1 MTWVLYALGSAI
13 TFSLVSTLDKV
24 LLQKYIPSS
33 RVFIILVGFVQ
44 LLLALIVLPLASFT
58 GYGADDA
65 AIAIGSGLVTGAYL
79 ILLFWAIS
87 LQDVS
92 RVVPVASTYPIFI
105 AVIAQF
111 FLGEELGV
119 LAWTGICVTVAGVGL
134 MSFGP
139 TARASDMG
147 KGQTMVFA
155 LLVTASLLFGLT
167 QIMSKVVADDMDVWT
182 LLMWR
187 MLGAAGSLHRPP
199 GQDAGCPRYY
209 EGAPKP
215 LSRRTAAADRGRAG
229 PRRDGVH
236 ARSDLQRP
244 GVTGFHGDG
253 HQAAVRVRTRD
264 SAEHGSVER
273 PERAVGGQD
282 HRDEGA
288 GHRDDGGGCG
298 GGYSGVKAIHTHFL
312 PCPAVSDL
320 AIRCS
325 SRGLS
330 TGCTWSASVL
340 RIMTDANRAL
350 SMFAWY

>member
-24 LLQKYIPSS
+24 LLQRYIPNS

-44 LLLALIVLPLASFT
+44 VLLALCVLPLASFT

-187 MLGAAGSLHRPP
+187 MLGAAAVCIALLVRTQVVPDIMRALRNPSAVGLLLLT
-199 GQDAGCPRYY
+199 
-209 EGAPKP
+209 EGALVLVAMVFTLEAIYNGPVSLASTVMATRP
-215 LSRRTAAADRGRAG
+215 LFVFGLGIVLSMGASNVLNEPLEGRIIATK
-229 PRRDGVH
+229 V
-236 ARSDLQRP
+236 
-244 GVTGFHGDG
+244 
-253 HQAAVRVRTRD
+253 
-264 SAEHGSVER
+264 
-273 PERAVGGQD
+273 
-282 HRDEGA
+282 
-288 GHRDDGGGCG
+288 
-298 GGYSGVKAIHTHFL
+298 
-312 PCPAVSDL
+312 L
-320 AIRCS
+320 AIAMMVV
-325 SRGLS
+325 GVGAVTL
-330 TGCTWSASVL
+330 A
-340 RIMTDANRAL
+340 
-350 SMFAWY
+350 

>member
-1 MTWVLYALGSAI
+1 MIWVLYALGSAI
-13 TFSLVSTLDKV
+13 TFSLASTLDKV

-92 RVVPVASTYPIFI
+92 RVVPVASTYPIFVAI
-105 AVIAQF
+105 LAQL

-187 MLGAAGSLHRPP
+187 MLGAAAVCIALLVRTQVVPDIMRALRNPSAVGLLLLT
-199 GQDAGCPRYY
+199 
-209 EGAPKP
+209 EGALVLVAMVFTLEAIYNGPVSLASTVMATRP
-215 LSRRTAAADRGRAG
+215 LFVFGLGIVLSMGASNVLNEPLEGRIIATK
-229 PRRDGVH
+229 
-236 ARSDLQRP
+236 L
-244 GVTGFHGDG
+244 
-253 HQAAVRVRTRD
+253 
-264 SAEHGSVER
+264 
-273 PERAVGGQD
+273 
-282 HRDEGA
+282 
-288 GHRDDGGGCG
+288 
-298 GGYSGVKAIHTHFL
+298 
-312 PCPAVSDL
+312 L
-320 AIRCS
+320 AIAMMVA
-325 SRGLS
+325 GVGAVTL
-330 TGCTWSASVL
+330 A
-340 RIMTDANRAL
+340 
-350 SMFAWY
+350 

>member
-187 MLGAAGSLHRPP
+187 MLGAAAVCIALLVKTQVVPDIMRALRNPSAVGLLLLT
-199 GQDAGCPRYY
+199 
-209 EGAPKP
+209 EGALVLVAMVFTLEAIYNGPVSLASTVMATRP
-215 LSRRTAAADRGRAG
+215 LFVFGLGIVLSMGASNVLNEPLEGRILATK
-229 PRRDGVH
+229 
-236 ARSDLQRP
+236 L
-244 GVTGFHGDG
+244 
-253 HQAAVRVRTRD
+253 
-264 SAEHGSVER
+264 
-273 PERAVGGQD
+273 
-282 HRDEGA
+282 
-288 GHRDDGGGCG
+288 
-298 GGYSGVKAIHTHFL
+298 
-312 PCPAVSDL
+312 L
-320 AIRCS
+320 AIAMMVA
-325 SRGLS
+325 GVGAVTL
-330 TGCTWSASVL
+330 A
-340 RIMTDANRAL
+340 
-350 SMFAWY
+350 

>member
-187 MLGAAGSLHRPP
+187 MLGAAAVCIALLVKTQVVPDIMRALRNPSAVGLLLLT
-199 GQDAGCPRYY
+199 
-209 EGAPKP
+209 EGALVLVAMVFTLEAIYNGPVSLASTVMATRP
-215 LSRRTAAADRGRAG
+215 LFVFGLGIVLSMGASNVLNEPLEGRIIATK
-229 PRRDGVH
+229 V
-236 ARSDLQRP
+236 
-244 GVTGFHGDG
+244 
-253 HQAAVRVRTRD
+253 
-264 SAEHGSVER
+264 
-273 PERAVGGQD
+273 
-282 HRDEGA
+282 
-288 GHRDDGGGCG
+288 
-298 GGYSGVKAIHTHFL
+298 
-312 PCPAVSDL
+312 L
-320 AIRCS
+320 AIAMMVA
-325 SRGLS
+325 GVGAVTL
-330 TGCTWSASVL
+330 A
-340 RIMTDANRAL
+340 
-350 SMFAWY
+350 

>member
-24 LLQKYIPSS
+24 LLQRYIPNS

-44 LLLALIVLPLASFT
+44 VLLALCVLPLASFT

-187 MLGAAGSLHRPP
+187 MLGAAAVCIALLVRTQVVPDIMRALRNPSAVGLLLLT
-199 GQDAGCPRYY
+199 
-209 EGAPKP
+209 EGALVLVAMVFTLEAIYNGPVSLASTVMATRP
-215 LSRRTAAADRGRAG
+215 LFVFGLGIVLSMGASNVLNEPLEGRIIATK
-229 PRRDGVH
+229 V
-236 ARSDLQRP
+236 
-244 GVTGFHGDG
+244 
-253 HQAAVRVRTRD
+253 
-264 SAEHGSVER
+264 
-273 PERAVGGQD
+273 
-282 HRDEGA
+282 
-288 GHRDDGGGCG
+288 
-298 GGYSGVKAIHTHFL
+298 
-312 PCPAVSDL
+312 L
-320 AIRCS
+320 AIAMMVA
-325 SRGLS
+325 GVGAVTL
-330 TGCTWSASVL
+330 A
-340 RIMTDANRAL
+340 
-350 SMFAWY
+350 

>member
-1 MTWVLYALGSAI
+1 MIWVLYALGSAV
-13 TFSLVSTLDKV
+13 TFSLVSTLDKI
-24 LLQKYIPSS
+24 LLQRYIPNS

-44 LLLALIVLPLASFT
+44 LLLALCVLPLASFT

-79 ILLFWAIS
+79 ILLFWAIR

-155 LLVTASLLFGLT
+155 LLVTASLLFGLS

-187 MLGAAGSLHRPP
+187 MLGAAAVCIALLVRTQVVPDIMRALRNPSAVGLLLLT
-199 GQDAGCPRYY
+199 
-209 EGAPKP
+209 EGALVLVAMVFTLEAIYNGPVSLASTVMATRP
-215 LSRRTAAADRGRAG
+215 LFVFGLGIVLSMGASNVLNEPLEGRILATK
-229 PRRDGVH
+229 V
-236 ARSDLQRP
+236 
-244 GVTGFHGDG
+244 
-253 HQAAVRVRTRD
+253 
-264 SAEHGSVER
+264 
-273 PERAVGGQD
+273 
-282 HRDEGA
+282 
-288 GHRDDGGGCG
+288 
-298 GGYSGVKAIHTHFL
+298 
-312 PCPAVSDL
+312 L
-320 AIRCS
+320 AIAMMVA
-325 SRGLS
+325 GVGAVTL
-330 TGCTWSASVL
+330 A
-340 RIMTDANRAL
+340 
-350 SMFAWY
+350 

>member
-187 MLGAAGSLHRPP
+187 MLGAAAVCIALLVRTQVVPDIMRALRNPSAVGLLLLT
-199 GQDAGCPRYY
+199 
-209 EGAPKP
+209 EGALVLVAMVFTLEAIYNGPVSLASTVMATRP
-215 LSRRTAAADRGRAG
+215 LFVFGLGIVLSMGASNVLNEPLEGRIIATK
-229 PRRDGVH
+229 
-236 ARSDLQRP
+236 L
-244 GVTGFHGDG
+244 
-253 HQAAVRVRTRD
+253 
-264 SAEHGSVER
+264 
-273 PERAVGGQD
+273 
-282 HRDEGA
+282 
-288 GHRDDGGGCG
+288 
-298 GGYSGVKAIHTHFL
+298 
-312 PCPAVSDL
+312 L
-320 AIRCS
+320 AIAMMVA
-325 SRGLS
+325 GVGAVTL
-330 TGCTWSASVL
+330 A
-340 RIMTDANRAL
+340 
-350 SMFAWY
+350 

>member
-187 MLGAAGSLHRPP
+187 MLGAAAVCIALLVKTQVVPDIMRALRNPSAVGLLLLT
-199 GQDAGCPRYY
+199 
-209 EGAPKP
+209 EGALVLVAMVFTLEAIYNGPVSLASTVMATRP
-215 LSRRTAAADRGRAG
+215 LF
-229 PRRDGVH
+229 V
-236 ARSDLQRP
+236 
-244 GVTGFHGDG
+244 F
-253 HQAAVRVRTRD
+253 
-264 SAEHGSVER
+264 
-273 PERAVGGQD
+273 
-282 HRDEGA
+282 
-288 GHRDDGGGCG
+288 
-298 GGYSGVKAIHTHFL
+298 
-312 PCPAVSDL
+312 
-320 AIRCS
+320 
-325 SRGLS
+325 GL
-330 TGCTWSASVL
+330 G
-340 RIMTDANRAL
+340 IAL
-350 SMFAWY
+350 SMGASNVLNEPLEGRIIATKVLAIAMMVAGVGAVTLA

>member
-187 MLGAAGSLHRPP
+187 MLGAAAVCIALLVKTQVVPDIMRALRNPSAVGLLLLT
-199 GQDAGCPRYY
+199 
-209 EGAPKP
+209 EGALVLVAMVFTLEAIYNGPVSLASTVMATRP
-215 LSRRTAAADRGRAG
+215 LFVFGLGIVLSMGASNVLNEPLEGRIIATK
-229 PRRDGVH
+229 
-236 ARSDLQRP
+236 L
-244 GVTGFHGDG
+244 
-253 HQAAVRVRTRD
+253 
-264 SAEHGSVER
+264 
-273 PERAVGGQD
+273 
-282 HRDEGA
+282 
-288 GHRDDGGGCG
+288 
-298 GGYSGVKAIHTHFL
+298 
-312 PCPAVSDL
+312 L
-320 AIRCS
+320 AIAMMVA
-325 SRGLS
+325 GVGAVTL
-330 TGCTWSASVL
+330 A
-340 RIMTDANRAL
+340 
-350 SMFAWY
+350 

>member
-105 AVIAQF
+105 AVIAQL

-187 MLGAAGSLHRPP
+187 MLGAAAVCIALLVKTQVVPDIMRALRNPSAVGLLLLT
-199 GQDAGCPRYY
+199 
-209 EGAPKP
+209 EGALVLVAMVFTLEAIYNGPVSLASTVMATRP
-215 LSRRTAAADRGRAG
+215 LFVFVL
-229 PRRDGVH
+229 GV
-236 ARSDLQRP
+236 
-244 GVTGFHGDG
+244 
-253 HQAAVRVRTRD
+253 
-264 SAEHGSVER
+264 
-273 PERAVGGQD
+273 
-282 HRDEGA
+282 
-288 GHRDDGGGCG
+288 
-298 GGYSGVKAIHTHFL
+298 
-312 PCPAVSDL
+312 
-320 AIRCS
+320 
-325 SRGLS
+325 
-330 TGCTWSASVL
+330 
-340 RIMTDANRAL
+340 AL
-350 SMFAWY
+350 SMGASNVLNEPLEGRILATKLLAIAMMIAGVGAVTLA

>member
-44 LLLALIVLPLASFT
+44 LLLALCVLPLASFT

-187 MLGAAGSLHRPP
+187 MLGAAAVCIALLVRTQVVPDIMRALRNPSAVGLLLLT
-199 GQDAGCPRYY
+199 
-209 EGAPKP
+209 EGALVLVAMVFTLEAIYNGPVSLASTVMATRP
-215 LSRRTAAADRGRAG
+215 LFVFGLGIVLSMGASNVLNEPLEGRIIATK
-229 PRRDGVH
+229 V
-236 ARSDLQRP
+236 
-244 GVTGFHGDG
+244 
-253 HQAAVRVRTRD
+253 
-264 SAEHGSVER
+264 
-273 PERAVGGQD
+273 
-282 HRDEGA
+282 
-288 GHRDDGGGCG
+288 
-298 GGYSGVKAIHTHFL
+298 
-312 PCPAVSDL
+312 L
-320 AIRCS
+320 AIAMMVA
-325 SRGLS
+325 GVGAVTL
-330 TGCTWSASVL
+330 A
-340 RIMTDANRAL
+340 
-350 SMFAWY
+350 

>member
-1 MTWVLYALGSAI
+1 MIWVLYALGSAI
-13 TFSLVSTLDKV
+13 TFSLAATLDKV

-92 RVVPVASTYPIFI
+92 RVVPVASTYPIFVAI
-105 AVIAQF
+105 LAQL

-187 MLGAAGSLHRPP
+187 MLGAAAVCIALLVRTQVVPDIMRALRNPSAVGLLLLT
-199 GQDAGCPRYY
+199 
-209 EGAPKP
+209 EGALVLVAMVFTLEAIYNGPVSLASTVMATRP
-215 LSRRTAAADRGRAG
+215 LFVFGLGIVLSMGASNVLNEPLEGRIIATK
-229 PRRDGVH
+229 
-236 ARSDLQRP
+236 L
-244 GVTGFHGDG
+244 
-253 HQAAVRVRTRD
+253 
-264 SAEHGSVER
+264 
-273 PERAVGGQD
+273 
-282 HRDEGA
+282 
-288 GHRDDGGGCG
+288 
-298 GGYSGVKAIHTHFL
+298 
-312 PCPAVSDL
+312 L
-320 AIRCS
+320 AIAMMVA
-325 SRGLS
+325 GVGAVTL
-330 TGCTWSASVL
+330 A
-340 RIMTDANRAL
+340 
-350 SMFAWY
+350 

>member
-1 MTWVLYALGSAI
+1 MTWVLYALGSAV

-187 MLGAAGSLHRPP
+187 MLGAAAVCIALLVKTQVVPDIMRALRNPSAVGLLLLT
-199 GQDAGCPRYY
+199 
-209 EGAPKP
+209 EGALVLVAMVFTLEAIYNGPVSLASTVMATRP
-215 LSRRTAAADRGRAG
+215 LF
-229 PRRDGVH
+229 V
-236 ARSDLQRP
+236 
-244 GVTGFHGDG
+244 F
-253 HQAAVRVRTRD
+253 
-264 SAEHGSVER
+264 
-273 PERAVGGQD
+273 
-282 HRDEGA
+282 
-288 GHRDDGGGCG
+288 
-298 GGYSGVKAIHTHFL
+298 
-312 PCPAVSDL
+312 
-320 AIRCS
+320 
-325 SRGLS
+325 GL
-330 TGCTWSASVL
+330 G
-340 RIMTDANRAL
+340 IAL
-350 SMFAWY
+350 SMGASNVLNEPLEGRILATKLLAIAMMVAGVGAVTLA

>member
-187 MLGAAGSLHRPP
+187 MLGAAAVCIALLVRTQVVPDIMRALRNPSAVGLLLLT
-199 GQDAGCPRYY
+199 
-209 EGAPKP
+209 EGALVLVAMVFTLEAIYNGPVSLASTVMATRP
-215 LSRRTAAADRGRAG
+215 LFVFGLGIVLSMGASNVLNEPLEGRIIATK
-229 PRRDGVH
+229 V
-236 ARSDLQRP
+236 
-244 GVTGFHGDG
+244 
-253 HQAAVRVRTRD
+253 
-264 SAEHGSVER
+264 
-273 PERAVGGQD
+273 
-282 HRDEGA
+282 
-288 GHRDDGGGCG
+288 
-298 GGYSGVKAIHTHFL
+298 
-312 PCPAVSDL
+312 L
-320 AIRCS
+320 AIAMMVA
-325 SRGLS
+325 GVGAVTL
-330 TGCTWSASVL
+330 A
-340 RIMTDANRAL
+340 
-350 SMFAWY
+350 

>member
-1 MTWVLYALGSAI
+1 MIWVLYALGSAV
-13 TFSLVSTLDKV
+13 TFSLVSTLDKI
-24 LLQKYIPSS
+24 LLQRYIPNS

-44 LLLALIVLPLASFT
+44 LLLALCVLSLASFT

-79 ILLFWAIS
+79 ILLFWAIR

-155 LLVTASLLFGLT
+155 LLVTASLLFGLS

-187 MLGAAGSLHRPP
+187 MLGAAAVCIALLVRTQVVPDIMRALRNPSAVGLLLLT
-199 GQDAGCPRYY
+199 
-209 EGAPKP
+209 EGALVLVAMVFTLEAIYNGPVSLASTVMATRP
-215 LSRRTAAADRGRAG
+215 LFVFGLGIVLSMGASNVLNEPLEGRILATK
-229 PRRDGVH
+229 V
-236 ARSDLQRP
+236 
-244 GVTGFHGDG
+244 
-253 HQAAVRVRTRD
+253 
-264 SAEHGSVER
+264 
-273 PERAVGGQD
+273 
-282 HRDEGA
+282 
-288 GHRDDGGGCG
+288 
-298 GGYSGVKAIHTHFL
+298 
-312 PCPAVSDL
+312 L
-320 AIRCS
+320 AIAMMVA
-325 SRGLS
+325 GVGAVTL
-330 TGCTWSASVL
+330 A
-340 RIMTDANRAL
+340 
-350 SMFAWY
+350 

>member
-187 MLGAAGSLHRPP
+187 MLGAAAVCIALLVKTQVVPDIMRALRNPSAVGLLLLT
-199 GQDAGCPRYY
+199 
-209 EGAPKP
+209 EGALVLVAMVFTLEAIYNGPVSLASTVMATRP
-215 LSRRTAAADRGRAG
+215 LF
-229 PRRDGVH
+229 V
-236 ARSDLQRP
+236 
-244 GVTGFHGDG
+244 F
-253 HQAAVRVRTRD
+253 
-264 SAEHGSVER
+264 
-273 PERAVGGQD
+273 
-282 HRDEGA
+282 
-288 GHRDDGGGCG
+288 
-298 GGYSGVKAIHTHFL
+298 
-312 PCPAVSDL
+312 
-320 AIRCS
+320 
-325 SRGLS
+325 GL
-330 TGCTWSASVL
+330 G
-340 RIMTDANRAL
+340 IAL
-350 SMFAWY
+350 SMGASNVLNEPLEGRILATKLLAIAMMVAGVGAVTLA

>member
-1 MTWVLYALGSAI
+1 MNWVLYALGSAI
-13 TFSLVSTLDKV
+13 TFSLVSTLDKI
-24 LLQKYIPSS
+24 LLQRYIPNS

-44 LLLALIVLPLASFT
+44 VLLALCVLPLASFT

-65 AIAIGSGLVTGAYL
+65 AIAIGSGLVTGVYL

-155 LLVTASLLFGLT
+155 LLVTASLLFGLS

-187 MLGAAGSLHRPP
+187 MLGAAAVCIALLVRTQVVPDIMRALRNPSAVGLLLLT
-199 GQDAGCPRYY
+199 
-209 EGAPKP
+209 EGALVLVAMVFTLEAIYNGPVSLASTVMATRP
-215 LSRRTAAADRGRAG
+215 LF
-229 PRRDGVH
+229 V
-236 ARSDLQRP
+236 
-244 GVTGFHGDG
+244 F
-253 HQAAVRVRTRD
+253 
-264 SAEHGSVER
+264 
-273 PERAVGGQD
+273 
-282 HRDEGA
+282 
-288 GHRDDGGGCG
+288 
-298 GGYSGVKAIHTHFL
+298 
-312 PCPAVSDL
+312 
-320 AIRCS
+320 
-325 SRGLS
+325 GL
-330 TGCTWSASVL
+330 G
-340 RIMTDANRAL
+340 IAL
-350 SMFAWY
+350 SMGASNVLNEPLEGRILATKVLAIAMMVAGVGAVTLA

>member
-105 AVIAQF
+105 AVIAQL

-187 MLGAAGSLHRPP
+187 MLGAAAVCIALLVRTQVVPDIMRALRNPSAVGLLLLT
-199 GQDAGCPRYY
+199 
-209 EGAPKP
+209 EGALVLVAMVFTLEAIYNGPVSLASTVMATRP
-215 LSRRTAAADRGRAG
+215 LFVFGLGIVLSMGASNVLNEPLEGRILATK
-229 PRRDGVH
+229 
-236 ARSDLQRP
+236 L
-244 GVTGFHGDG
+244 
-253 HQAAVRVRTRD
+253 
-264 SAEHGSVER
+264 
-273 PERAVGGQD
+273 
-282 HRDEGA
+282 
-288 GHRDDGGGCG
+288 
-298 GGYSGVKAIHTHFL
+298 
-312 PCPAVSDL
+312 L
-320 AIRCS
+320 AIAMMVA
-325 SRGLS
+325 GVGAVTL
-330 TGCTWSASVL
+330 A
-340 RIMTDANRAL
+340 
-350 SMFAWY
+350 

>member
-1 MTWVLYALGSAI
+1 MTWVLYALGSAV

-24 LLQKYIPSS
+24 LLQRYIPNS

-44 LLLALIVLPLASFT
+44 VLLALCVLPLASFT

-155 LLVTASLLFGLT
+155 LLVTASLLFGLS
-167 QIMSKVVADDMDVWT
+167 QIMSKVVADDMDIWT

-187 MLGAAGSLHRPP
+187 MLGAAAVCIALLVRTQVVPDIMRALRNPSAVGLLLLT
-199 GQDAGCPRYY
+199 
-209 EGAPKP
+209 EGALVLVAMVFTLEAIYNGPVSLASTVMATRP
-215 LSRRTAAADRGRAG
+215 LFVFGLGIVLSMGASNVLNEPLEGRILATK
-229 PRRDGVH
+229 V
-236 ARSDLQRP
+236 
-244 GVTGFHGDG
+244 
-253 HQAAVRVRTRD
+253 
-264 SAEHGSVER
+264 
-273 PERAVGGQD
+273 
-282 HRDEGA
+282 
-288 GHRDDGGGCG
+288 
-298 GGYSGVKAIHTHFL
+298 
-312 PCPAVSDL
+312 L
-320 AIRCS
+320 AIAMMVA
-325 SRGLS
+325 GVGAVTL
-330 TGCTWSASVL
+330 A
-340 RIMTDANRAL
+340 
-350 SMFAWY
+350 

>member
-1 MTWVLYALGSAI
+1 MIWVLYALGSAI

-24 LLQKYIPSS
+24 LLQRYIPNS

-44 LLLALIVLPLASFT
+44 VLLALCVLPLASFT

-147 KGQTMVFA
+147 NGQTMVFA
-155 LLVTASLLFGLT
+155 LLVTASLLFGLS

-187 MLGAAGSLHRPP
+187 MLGAAAVCIALLVRTQVVPEIMRTLRNPSAVGLLLLT
-199 GQDAGCPRYY
+199 
-209 EGAPKP
+209 EGALVLVAMVFTLEAIYNGPVSLASTVMATRP
-215 LSRRTAAADRGRAG
+215 LFVFGLGIVLSMGASNVLNEPLEGRILATK
-229 PRRDGVH
+229 V
-236 ARSDLQRP
+236 
-244 GVTGFHGDG
+244 
-253 HQAAVRVRTRD
+253 
-264 SAEHGSVER
+264 
-273 PERAVGGQD
+273 
-282 HRDEGA
+282 
-288 GHRDDGGGCG
+288 
-298 GGYSGVKAIHTHFL
+298 
-312 PCPAVSDL
+312 L
-320 AIRCS
+320 AIAMMVA
-325 SRGLS
+325 GVGAVTL
-330 TGCTWSASVL
+330 A
-340 RIMTDANRAL
+340 
-350 SMFAWY
+350 

>member
-24 LLQKYIPSS
+24 LLQRYIPNS

-187 MLGAAGSLHRPP
+187 MLGAAAVCIALLVKTQVVTDIMRALRNPSAVGLLLLT
-199 GQDAGCPRYY
+199 
-209 EGAPKP
+209 EGALVLVAMVFTLEAIYNGPVSLASTVMATRP
-215 LSRRTAAADRGRAG
+215 LFVFGLGIVLSMGASNVLNEPLEGRI
-229 PRRDGVH
+229 
-236 ARSDLQRP
+236 L
-244 GVTGFHGDG
+244 T
-253 HQAAVRVRTRD
+253 T
-264 SAEHGSVER
+264 
-273 PERAVGGQD
+273 
-282 HRDEGA
+282 
-288 GHRDDGGGCG
+288 
-298 GGYSGVKAIHTHFL
+298 KL
-312 PCPAVSDL
+312 L
-320 AIRCS
+320 AIAMMVA
-325 SRGLS
+325 GVGAVTL
-330 TGCTWSASVL
+330 A
-340 RIMTDANRAL
+340 
-350 SMFAWY
+350 

>member
-44 LLLALIVLPLASFT
+44 LLLALCVLPLASFT

-187 MLGAAGSLHRPP
+187 MLGAAAVCIALLVRTQVVPDIMRALRNPSAVGLLLLT
-199 GQDAGCPRYY
+199 
-209 EGAPKP
+209 EGALVLVAMVFTLEAIYNGPVSLASTVMATRP
-215 LSRRTAAADRGRAG
+215 LFVFGLGIVLSMGASNVLNEPLEGRILATK
-229 PRRDGVH
+229 V
-236 ARSDLQRP
+236 
-244 GVTGFHGDG
+244 
-253 HQAAVRVRTRD
+253 
-264 SAEHGSVER
+264 
-273 PERAVGGQD
+273 
-282 HRDEGA
+282 
-288 GHRDDGGGCG
+288 
-298 GGYSGVKAIHTHFL
+298 
-312 PCPAVSDL
+312 L
-320 AIRCS
+320 AIAMMVA
-325 SRGLS
+325 GVGAVTL
-330 TGCTWSASVL
+330 A
-340 RIMTDANRAL
+340 
-350 SMFAWY
+350 

>member
-1 MTWVLYALGSAI
+1 MIWVLYALGSAI

-24 LLQKYIPSS
+24 LLQRYIPNS

-105 AVIAQF
+105 AFIAQL
-111 FLGEELGV
+111 FLGEDLGV

-187 MLGAAGSLHRPP
+187 MLGAAAVCIALLVKTQVVPDIVRALRNPSAVGLLLLT
-199 GQDAGCPRYY
+199 
-209 EGAPKP
+209 EGALVLVAMVFTLEAIYNGPVSLASTVMATRP
-215 LSRRTAAADRGRAG
+215 LFVFGLGIVLSMGASNVLNEPLEGRILATK
-229 PRRDGVH
+229 V
-236 ARSDLQRP
+236 
-244 GVTGFHGDG
+244 
-253 HQAAVRVRTRD
+253 
-264 SAEHGSVER
+264 
-273 PERAVGGQD
+273 
-282 HRDEGA
+282 
-288 GHRDDGGGCG
+288 
-298 GGYSGVKAIHTHFL
+298 
-312 PCPAVSDL
+312 L
-320 AIRCS
+320 AIAMMVA
-325 SRGLS
+325 GVGAVTL
-330 TGCTWSASVL
+330 A
-340 RIMTDANRAL
+340 
-350 SMFAWY
+350 

>member
-1 MTWVLYALGSAI
+1 MIWVLYALGSAI
-13 TFSLVSTLDKV
+13 TFSLASTLDKV

-92 RVVPVASTYPIFI
+92 RVVPVASTYPIFVAI
-105 AVIAQF
+105 LAQL

-187 MLGAAGSLHRPP
+187 MLGAAAVCIALLVRTQVVPDIMRALRNPSAVGLLLLT
-199 GQDAGCPRYY
+199 
-209 EGAPKP
+209 EGALVLVGMVFTLEAIYNGPVSLASTVMATRP
-215 LSRRTAAADRGRAG
+215 LFVFGLGIVLSMGASNVLNEPLEGRIIATK
-229 PRRDGVH
+229 
-236 ARSDLQRP
+236 L
-244 GVTGFHGDG
+244 
-253 HQAAVRVRTRD
+253 
-264 SAEHGSVER
+264 
-273 PERAVGGQD
+273 
-282 HRDEGA
+282 
-288 GHRDDGGGCG
+288 
-298 GGYSGVKAIHTHFL
+298 
-312 PCPAVSDL
+312 L
-320 AIRCS
+320 AIAMMVA
-325 SRGLS
+325 GVGAVTL
-330 TGCTWSASVL
+330 A
-340 RIMTDANRAL
+340 
-350 SMFAWY
+350 

>member
-92 RVVPVASTYPIFI
+92 RVVPVASTYPIFVAI
-105 AVIAQF
+105 LAQL

-187 MLGAAGSLHRPP
+187 MLGAAAVCIALLVRTQVVPDIMRALRNPSAVGLLLLT
-199 GQDAGCPRYY
+199 
-209 EGAPKP
+209 EGALVLVGMVFTLEAIYNGPVSLASTVMATRP
-215 LSRRTAAADRGRAG
+215 LFVFGLGIVLSMGASNVLNEPLEGRILATK
-229 PRRDGVH
+229 
-236 ARSDLQRP
+236 L
-244 GVTGFHGDG
+244 
-253 HQAAVRVRTRD
+253 
-264 SAEHGSVER
+264 
-273 PERAVGGQD
+273 
-282 HRDEGA
+282 
-288 GHRDDGGGCG
+288 
-298 GGYSGVKAIHTHFL
+298 
-312 PCPAVSDL
+312 L
-320 AIRCS
+320 AIAMMVA
-325 SRGLS
+325 GVGAVTL
-330 TGCTWSASVL
+330 A
-340 RIMTDANRAL
+340 
-350 SMFAWY
+350 

>member
-1 MTWVLYALGSAI
+1 MIWVLYALGSAI

-92 RVVPVASTYPIFI
+92 RVVPVASTYPIFVAI
-105 AVIAQF
+105 LAQL

-119 LAWTGICVTVAGVGL
+119 LAWIGICVTVAGVGL

-187 MLGAAGSLHRPP
+187 MLGAAAVCIALLVRTQVVPDIMRALRNPSAVGLLLLT
-199 GQDAGCPRYY
+199 
-209 EGAPKP
+209 EGALVLVAMVFTLEAIYNGPVSLASTVMATRP
-215 LSRRTAAADRGRAG
+215 LFVFGLGIVLSMGASNVLNEPLEGRIIATK
-229 PRRDGVH
+229 
-236 ARSDLQRP
+236 L
-244 GVTGFHGDG
+244 
-253 HQAAVRVRTRD
+253 
-264 SAEHGSVER
+264 
-273 PERAVGGQD
+273 
-282 HRDEGA
+282 
-288 GHRDDGGGCG
+288 
-298 GGYSGVKAIHTHFL
+298 
-312 PCPAVSDL
+312 L
-320 AIRCS
+320 AIAMMVA
-325 SRGLS
+325 GVGAVTL
-330 TGCTWSASVL
+330 A
-340 RIMTDANRAL
+340 
-350 SMFAWY
+350 